1 VNLPQ
6 ELQPN
11 QVHFWVI
18 PLDRDPDRVQ
28 AYYRYLSGDERKR
41 ADRFHFDRH
50 RRRFAVSHNALRE
63 ILGGYLGAQP
73 EAIQFD
79 HTDHGKPWLSGPF
92 KGSGVHFN
100 LSHSHELALAA
111 FTLEGEVGVDLEY
124 IKIFGDMDGIA
135 RRYFSAVEQAAY
147 LALPE
152 EHKPLGFFNCWTRKE
167 AFIKAIGEG
176 LSHPLHQFDV
186 TLHPGEPATFLRI
199 GDDPE
204 EAAHWT
210 LEALQPGDDYIGSL
224 ALRARG
230 VEIINFQFGN

>member
-1 VNLPQ
+1 VNPPQ
-6 ELQPN
+6 ELQPK
-11 QVHFWVI
+11 QVHLWVI
-18 PLDRDPDRVQ
+18 PLDCDPDKVQ
-28 AYYRYLSGDERKR
+28 VYYRYLSGDERKR

-50 RRRFAVSHNALRE
+50 RRRFTVSHHALRE
-63 ILGGYLGAQP
+63 ILGRYLDTSP
-73 EAIQFD
+73 EAIQFN
-79 HTDHGKPWLSGPF
+79 HTAHGKPWLSGPF
-92 KGSGVHFN
+92 EDAGIHFN

-135 RRYFSAVEQAAY
+135 GRFFSAVEQAAY
-147 LALPE
+147 LALPK

-186 TLHPGEPATFLRI
+186 TLVPGEPAAFLRI
-199 GDDPE
+199 GEDPE

-210 LEALQPGDDYIGSL
+210 LEPLQPGEDYIGSL

-230 VEIINFQFGN
+230 VEISSFQFRN